1 MMKNIVFLILCSFSL
16 QAQKTPNIIYI
27 LTDDLGYTDLSCYG
41 NPFNETPNID
51 SLAIGGVKFMSC
63 YASSPI
69 CSPSRAAI
77 MTGIHPARLQLTN
90 FLIGNRIDSNSTIA
104 PAPWK
109 PFLAAS
115 ELTFP
120 EVLKTYNYNT
130 GMVGKWHLG
139 SGLGQTPW
147 EQGFDSAKMIGKNG
161 LDYYNYSIFENSF
174 QQEWTDDGK
183 HYLTDKL
190 TNYAKDFIKIQS
202 SEKPFYLYLAY
213 SAPHVFIIPRGD
225 KLKKYFLKYLKFD
238 GKYNPYYAA
247 MLESVDDGVGEIM
260 TLLKEKGLDE
270 NTIVI
275 FTSDNGGLGMP
286 ELGPTP
292 TNLEP
297 LRAWKGHNYEGG
309 IRIPMIASWPAGLPK
324 NNVSDQYFANV
335 DHAETLLDLIG
346 RPKDLSSDGQS
357 MKSLFLK
364 PNEASERGPIFW
376 HYPHFS
382 NQMGRPSAAV
392 RNGDWKLVEFYE
404 TDNTELYNLSKD
416 IGEHEDLSDQFP
428 EKSKELFALLK
439 NWRIEVKANMPVPNP
454 LKK

>member
-1 MMKNIVFLILCSFSL
+1 MKYIVVLLFLPFSL
-16 QAQKTPNIIYI
+16 LAQKKPNIIYI

-51 SLAIGGVKFMSC
+51 ALALNGVRFTDC

-90 FLIGNRIDSNSTIA
+90 YIAGNRIDSNASIA

-109 PFLAAS
+109 PFLAGA
-115 ELTFP
+115 EITMP
-120 EVLKTYNYNT
+120 EMLKPHNYNT

-139 SGLGQTPW
+139 SAKGQTPW
-147 EQGFDSAKMIGKNG
+147 EQGFDHVKMIGKNG
-161 LDYYNYSIFENSF
+161 LDYYNYSIFENSYEK
-174 QQEWTDDGK
+174 EWTDDGT
-183 HYLTDKL
+183 HYMTDQLT
-190 TNYAKDFIKIQS
+190 TYAKDFISTQS

-225 KLKKYFLKYLKFD
+225 KLKKYFFKYPKFD

-260 TLLKEKGLDE
+260 QLLKEKGLEE

-309 IRIPMIASWPAGLPK
+309 TRIPMIASWPVGLPK
-324 NNVSDQYFANV
+324 GKVANQYFANV
-335 DHAETLLDLIG
+335 DHAETILDLIG
-346 RPKDLSSDGQS
+346 EPRNVSPDGQS
-357 MKSLFLK
+357 MKSIFLN
-364 PNEASERGPIFW
+364 PSQNAERGPIFW

-392 RNGDWKLVEFYE
+392 RDGDWKLIEFYE
-404 TDNTELYNLSKD
+404 SNKTELYNLKD
-416 IGEHEDLSDQFP
+416 NIGEHKDLSTQFP

-439 NWRIEVKANMPVPNP
+439 NWRKEVNANMPIPNP

>member
-1 MMKNIVFLILCSFSL
+1 MKYLLFFIICTLSL
-16 QAQKTPNIIYI
+16 KAQKPPNIIYI
-27 LTDDLGYTDLSCYG
+27 LTDDLGYTDLGCYG
-41 NPFNETPNID
+41 NLYNETPNID
-51 SLAIGGVKFMSC
+51 SLAARGVKFMSC
-63 YASSPI
+63 YAASPI

-90 FLIGNRIDSNSTIA
+90 FLVGNRIDSSSSIA
-104 PAPWK
+104 PADWK
-109 PFLAAS
+109 PYLGAS
-115 ELTFP
+115 EVTFP
-120 EVLKTYNYNT
+120 EVLKAHNYNT

-139 SGLGQTPW
+139 SGKGQTPW
-147 EQGFDSAKMIGKNG
+147 EQGFDYARMIGKNG

-174 QQEWTDDGK
+174 GQEWKDDGSN
-183 HYLTDKL
+183 YLTDKL
-190 TNYAKDFIKIQS
+190 TNYAKDFISDQS
-202 SEKPFYLYLAY
+202 SENPFYLYLAY
-213 SAPHVFIIPRGD
+213 SAPHVFIVPKGD
-225 KLKKYFLKYLKFD
+225 KLKKYFLKYSKFE

-260 TLLKEKGLDE
+260 KLLRAKGLEE

-309 IRIPMIASWPAGLPK
+309 IRIPMIASWPSVLPQNK
-324 NNVSDQYFANV
+324 VADQYYSNV
-335 DHAETLLDLIG
+335 DHAETLLDLIDK
-346 RPKDLSSDGQS
+346 PKDLGPDGIS
-357 MKSLFLK
+357 MKSIFFE
-364 PNEASERGPIFW
+364 PNQVMNRGPIFW

-392 RNGDWKLVEFYE
+392 RNGDWKLIEFYE
-404 TDNTELYNLSKD
+404 SSKTELYKLSDD
-416 IGEHEDLSDQFP
+416 IGEEVDLSSQFP
-428 EKSKELFALLK
+428 EKSKELFALLN
-439 NWRIEVKANMPVPNP
+439 NWRKEVNANMPVPNP